1 MVAARRHAPAA
12 AEALLRT
19 LRVRTMAGGLLD
31 DPALIDGA
39 ATDVGLDPRALRA
52 WCAEPETE
60 TELAADVAAARAPS
74 AAARALD
81 HKLERAGP

>member
-1 MVAARRHAPAA
+1 MVATRRHVPAA

-39 ATDVGLDPRALRA
+39 AADVGLDPQALRA

-60 TELAADVAAARAPS
+60 RELAADVAAARSPS

-81 HKLERAGP
+81 HKLGGPGP